1 MKPSVNWLPALIPV
15 TLALE
20 HGGAPAPWVF
30 FIAAIAILPVARLG
44 SLFMAVLIGAHV
56 AGNGRANWFK
66 GVQLVTVYLIIALM
80 FYLLPTAS

>member
-1 MKPSVNWLPALIPV
+1 
-15 TLALE
+15 
-20 HGGAPAPWVF
+20 
-30 FIAAIAILPVARLG
+30 
-44 SLFMAVLIGAHV
+44 MAVRPDRGHV

>member
-1 MKPSVNWLPALIPV
+1 MVRASIV
-15 TLALE
+15 
-20 HGGAPAPWVF
+20 G
-30 FIAAIAILPVARLG
+30 AILANLCSRSVSPSSSAGRSTADLPG
-44 SLFMAVLIGAHV
+44 GRRAHV